1 MAGNPAPAWY
11 PDPENPAIMRWWD
24 GARWSGETRSA
35 AGAGSGSAGLPR
47 GGQAFTGDTG
57 PAPFGGMNFPDA
69 TVTGENYPGPS
80 GSGAGRDPG
89 GPGDAA
95 DEHASWREPAVQAWA
110 AAYSAAEPAT
120 REDAFPVRA
129 WLIGGAVAVVIVA
142 VAAWF
147 IVGLLGH

>member
-1 MAGNPAPAWY
+1 
-11 PDPENPAIMRWWD
+11 
-24 GARWSGETRSA
+24 
-35 AGAGSGSAGLPR
+35 
-47 GGQAFTGDTG
+47 
-57 PAPFGGMNFPDA
+57 MNFPDA